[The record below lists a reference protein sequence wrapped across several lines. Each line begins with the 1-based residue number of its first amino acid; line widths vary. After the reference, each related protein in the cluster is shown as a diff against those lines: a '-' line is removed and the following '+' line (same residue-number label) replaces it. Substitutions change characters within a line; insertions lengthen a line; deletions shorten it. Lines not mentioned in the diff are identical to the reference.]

1 MGSGRGF
8 GWVWASVAVVA
19 AVVLVWVVFW
29 AGTGDV
35 DPVGGLVGI
44 GGLVAA
50 VWAGLMA
57 RRTLVWQDTD
67 TAGLADR
74 LADVVAR
81 QEEQAHRQ
89 LLGGTIRTIDVAFD
103 FTPTPAHNADGAAPT
118 GTLNQIAD
126 YYRRLRPG
134 RLVVTGASGAG
145 KTVLAVHLMLHLLHD
160 REGGEAVPV
169 RMALSGFEPDRQTL
183 DEWVADRL
191 VRDYRLKPRAA
202 QALVM
207 ARRVLPVLDGL
218 DEMDEDEPAAR
229 PARVSRAAA
238 AVRRINAYLDGTT
251 PGQLIVT
258 CRGTPYEVLEGEGAW
273 AQDAARI
280 TLRPVTAE
288 AAWDFLTTRI
298 AGAGRWEPVLD
309 AIAQDPDGP
318 LAGALST
325 PWRLTVAAA
334 VYDRRRPDGT
344 WDRYPTELLD
354 PALNT
359 VEKVRDHL
367 HGLLIPAATLTSD
380 SGAPGTAS
388 TTPAA
393 YTPDQVRAW
402 LTVLAAY
409 LHTNTETG
417 RTVGG
422 RRLPGT
428 DLVLHELWPLAGT
441 HHPRNTHTLL
451 TATPLLALGLVLFW
465 LGGLL
470 PAAFAS
476 PMLVVVPLT
485 RSWWP
490 RPALRARGAV
500 TALRT
505 SAGRRRLA
513 SGLTSG
519 LVFGA
524 AVGLVFGVAV
534 GLAWGTGIGLL
545 FGTGVGLLS
554 TFGFGFG
561 SASVFLSGVGS
572 QVTPRGAIRGGL
584 TFGLMGFVIAFV
596 FGLASGLVVGVG
608 VTGGLLLGAGLGVGT
623 GILTAVGFGNAG
635 VRYLAF
641 LLCTRRWWARGLWLP
656 FRLGRFLDWC
666 CEAGLMRRAGTAFQF
681 RHRELQGFLA
691 RAAP

>member
-1 MGSGRGF
+1 M
-8 GWVWASVAVVA
+8 AVVA

-35 DPVGGLVGI
+35 DPVGGLVGV

-118 GTLNQIAD
+118 GTLNQIAG

-238 AVRRINAYLDGTT
+238 AVRRINAYLDGTI

-258 CRGTPYEVLEGEGAW
+258 CRSTPYEVLEGEGAW

-441 HHPRNTHTLL
+441 HHPRNTHALL
-451 TATPLLALGLVLFW
+451 TATPLLALGLGGFW
-465 LGGLL
+465 PGGLL
-470 PAAFAS
+470 VSSFLILAVVAS
-476 PMLVVVPLT
+476 ARV
-485 RSWWP
+485 WWP
-490 RPALRARGAV
+490 MPARVDV
-500 TALRT
+500 TAVRT
-505 SAGRRRLA
+505 SAGRRRLVA
-513 SGLTSG
+513 D
-519 LVFGA
+519 LVLSVVVGIV
-524 AVGLVFGVAV
+524 VGLVFGLKAGMGFGLGLAGVLVGAV
-534 GLAWGTGIGLL
+534 G
-545 FGTGVGLLS
+545 
-554 TFGFGFG
+554 
-561 SASVFLSGVGS
+561 SGG
-572 QVTPRGAIRGGL
+572 TPRGNFRGE
-584 TFGLMGFVIAFV
+584 FAFIFVVCAFEGFV
-596 FGLASGLVVGVG
+596 FGVVYGLTADIGVGHTVALGFAAGLVL
-608 VTGGLLLGAGLGVGT
+608 GLVLGFMLGVAST
-623 GILTAVGFGNAG
+623 
-635 VRYLAF
+635 RYLAL
-641 LLCTRRWWARGLWLP
+641 LLCTRRWWAQGVWLP

-666 CEAGLMRRAGTAFQF
+666 CEAGLMRTAGAGYQF